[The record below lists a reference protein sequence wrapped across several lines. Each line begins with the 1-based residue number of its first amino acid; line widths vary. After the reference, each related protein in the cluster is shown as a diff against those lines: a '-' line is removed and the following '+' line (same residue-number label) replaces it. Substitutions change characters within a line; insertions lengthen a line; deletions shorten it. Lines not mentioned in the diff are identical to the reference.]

1 MDIAGTTGTAGKI
14 AKAFITNKLTPIII
28 IASLLLGLFALV
40 LTPREEEPQ
49 IVVPMIDVMVEYPG
63 ASVEEVQ
70 QRVTKPMEEFLW
82 EIKGVEYIYSIV
94 MPGANL
100 TIVRFYVGED
110 VEKSIVKVYN
120 KLMANYD
127 KIPPGVSHPLVKPK
141 SIDDV
146 PIASFTL
153 WSKNPAYSGYEL
165 RRIAQELSDELKR
178 DADVSEINVI
188 GGQKRQVR
196 VDIDPTLL
204 ENYSITT
211 CQIVDKIQKSNYVL
225 PSTTFN
231 SQNYEYKVQTG
242 RFLNGVEDIKDI
254 VVGVNDNKP
263 IYLKN
268 IAKIA
273 DTAEEPESYVFMG
286 TKGDAEQYE
295 AVTIALAKK
304 KGANATDTA
313 NRAIKK
319 IEKLKGEIF
328 PDDVEVTITRNYGK
342 TAQDKGNELLSSMIM
357 ATMVVVIVIMA
368 SLGLREA
375 IVVAVAIPVTIALTM
390 FFTYFL
396 DYTINRV
403 VMFAL
408 IFSIGI
414 LVDDAIVVVE
424 NIHRHFKLHGISV
437 DNAIKAVDEVGNPNI
452 LSSFTIIAA
461 LLPMAFVSGLM
472 GPYMRPIPIGASAAI
487 VFSTFVAFIITPW
500 LSYLLLKKAK
510 LHNNQQN
517 SQEKKSRVFEIY
529 EKVLTP
535 FIESRKKRKML
546 LGTVV
551 GLLLLSFL
559 LIFTKLVVIKMLPF
573 DNKSELQVI
582 IDMPEGSPLEKTA
595 ALTRELSQ
603 EIDKIPEVVNYQSY
617 IGTAAPY
624 NFNGLVRH
632 YYLRKGSNAADIQ
645 VNFVDKDKRNKQSH
659 DLAKI
664 IRPKLKPIADKY
676 NARIKIAEIPPGPP
690 VLSTIAIEV
699 YGPDREKRR
708 EIAGNIMEV
717 LEKTKGVVDVDW
729 FVEDDQKKYVFE
741 INKEKAKINNITSEE
756 IAKAVNIALGGH
768 SAGLV
773 HFSKEKEPVE
783 IFLRMPQEMRT
794 SLRDLQ
800 SIKVKSNISLS
811 ELGRIKEEV
820 EEKTIYHK
828 NLRPVSYVIADVA
841 GAEESPVY
849 AMLDIQKKFPDIKQ
863 YYTQQ
868 PELNTDYSIKWDGE
882 WHITFEVFRDMGIAF
897 AIVLVLIYVLLVG
910 WFKDFIVP
918 LIIMTPIPLTLV
930 GILPGHL
937 MFGAFFT
944 ATSMI
949 GFIALAGIIVRN
961 SILLIDF
968 IQMNEEKLGSLEKAV
983 IEASAVRF
991 RPIFLTAITV
1001 VAGSFVMLSDPI
1013 FQGLAISL
1021 MFGAVVSTMLTLVT
1035 IPVLYYEIFRKKEN
1049 ENVPGKN

>member
-1 MDIAGTTGTAGKI
+1 MERIGLAGKV
-14 AKAFITNKLTPIII
+14 AKAFITSKLTPIII
-28 IASLLLGLFALV
+28 IASLLLGMFALY

-49 IVVPMIDVMVEYPG
+49 IIVPMVDVMVEYPG
-63 ASVEEVQ
+63 ASAKEVR

-94 MPGANL
+94 KPGYNL

-110 VEKSIVKVYN
+110 VEKSIVKLYN
-120 KLMANYD
+120 KLMSNYD
-127 KIPPGVSHPLVKPK
+127 KIPPGVSKPLVKPK

-165 RRIAQELSDELKR
+165 RRIAQELTDELKR
-178 DADVSEINVI
+178 DNEVSEISII

-196 VDIDPTLL
+196 VEIDPARL
-204 ENYSITT
+204 ENYSVTS
-211 CQIVDKIQKSNYVL
+211 CEIVDKIQKSNFVL
-225 PSTTFN
+225 PSGTFK
-231 SQNYEYKVQTG
+231 SQNKEYLFETG
-242 RFLNGVEDIKDI
+242 SFIENIEDVNNI
-254 VVGVNDNKP
+254 VVGVKNNKP
-263 IYLKN
+263 VYLKN
-268 IAKIA
+268 IANVR
-273 DTAEEPESYVFMG
+273 DTAEEAESYVFMG
-286 TKGDAEQYE
+286 TKGDSEQYE
-295 AVTIALAKK
+295 GVTIALSKK
-304 KGANATDTA
+304 KGSNATDVS

-319 IEKLKGEIF
+319 IEKLKGNLF
-328 PDDVEVTITRNYGK
+328 PDDVEVSITRNYGK
-342 TAQDKGNELLSSMIM
+342 TARDKGNELLTSMIM

-368 SLGLREA
+368 SLGRREA

-396 DYTINRV
+396 GYTINRV

-424 NIHRHFKLHGISV
+424 NIHRHFRHHGISV
-437 DNAIKAVDEVGNPNI
+437 ENAVRAVDEVGNPNI
-452 LSSFTIIAA
+452 LSTFTIIAA

-487 VFSTFVAFIITPW
+487 IFSTFVAFIITPW
-500 LSYLLLKKAK
+500 LSYLLLKNFKVREK
-510 LHNNQQN
+510 
-517 SQEKKSRVFEIY
+517 QEETSKKGKIFETY
-529 EKVLTP
+529 EKILTP
-535 FIESRKKRKML
+535 FIKCGKKRLIL
-546 LGTVV
+546 LGSVV
-551 GLLLLSFL
+551 GLFLLSFV
-559 LIFTKLVVIKMLPF
+559 LILNKSVVVKMLPF

-595 ALTRELSQ
+595 ALTRELSE
-603 EIDKIPEVVNYQSY
+603 EISKIPEVTDYQSY

-632 YYLRKGSNAADIQ
+632 YYLRKGGNVADIQ
-645 VNFVDKDKRNKQSH
+645 VNFIDKNKRNKQSH
-659 DLAKI
+659 DLARL
-664 IRPKLKPIADKY
+664 IRPKLRPIADKY
-676 NARIKIAEIPPGPP
+676 NARVKVAEIPPGPP
-690 VLSTIAIEV
+690 VLSTIVIEV
-699 YGPDREKRR
+699 YGPDAKKRR
-708 EIAGNIMEV
+708 EIARDIRKT
-717 LEKTKGVVDVDW
+717 LEQTDGVVDVDW

-741 INKEKAKINNITSEE
+741 IDKKKARLNNISSEE

-773 HFSKEKEPVE
+773 HFDKEKEPVE
-783 IFLRMPQEMRT
+783 IFLRLPQHKRT
-794 SLRDLQ
+794 SLQDLK

-811 ELGRIKEEV
+811 ELGKINEEI
-820 EEKTIYHK
+820 EDKAIYHK
-828 NLRPVSYVIADVA
+828 NLRPVTYVIADLA

-849 AMLDIQKKFPDIKQ
+849 AMLNIQRKFKDIKQ
-863 YYTQQ
+863 YYTRQ
-868 PELNTDYSIKWDGE
+868 PELINDYSIKWDGE
-882 WHITFEVFRDMGIAF
+882 WHITYEVFRDMGIAF
-897 AIVLVLIYVLLVG
+897 AIVLILIYVLVVG
-910 WFKDFIVP
+910 WFKDFITP

-930 GILPGHL
+930 GIIPGHW

-968 IQMNEEKLGSLEKAV
+968 IQAKHQETGNLGQAV

-991 RPIFLTAITV
+991 LPIFLTAITV

-1021 MFGAVVSTMLTLVT
+1021 MFGAVVSTILTLIT
-1035 IPVLYYEIFRKKEN
+1035 IPVLYYELSGKK
-1049 ENVPGKN
+1049 

>member
-1 MDIAGTTGTAGKI
+1 MNNTGIAGNI

-28 IASLLLGLFALV
+28 IASLLLGIFALL

-49 IVVPMIDVMVEYPG
+49 IVVPMIDIMVEYPG

-94 MPGANL
+94 KPGSNL

-110 VEKSIVKVYN
+110 TEKSIVKTYN
-120 KLMANYD
+120 KLMSNYD
-127 KIPPGVSHPLVKPK
+127 KIPPGVSKPLVKPK

-153 WSKNPAYSGYEL
+153 WSKNLSYSGYEL

-178 DADVSEINVI
+178 DNDVSEINII

-196 VDIDPTLL
+196 IDIDPSRLK
-204 ENYSITT
+204 NYSVTT
-211 CQIVDKIQKSNYVL
+211 CEMVDRIQKSNFVL
-225 PSTTFN
+225 PSTTFK

-242 RFLNGVEDIKDI
+242 RFLNNINDIKNI
-254 VVGVNDNKP
+254 VVGVKNNRP
-263 IYLKN
+263 VYLKN
-268 IAKIA
+268 IATIK
-273 DTAEEPESYVFMG
+273 DTAEEPDNYVFMG
-286 TKGDAEQYE
+286 TKGETEQYE

-304 KGANATDTA
+304 RGANATDVV
-313 NRAIKK
+313 NKAIEK
-319 IEKLKGEIF
+319 IEKLKSNLF

-342 TAQDKGNELLSSMIM
+342 TAQDKGNELLTSMIM

-368 SLGLREA
+368 ALGKREA

-396 DYTINRV
+396 GYTINRV

-424 NIHRHFKLHGISV
+424 NIHRHFRKHGISV
-437 DNAIKAVDEVGNPNI
+437 ENAIRAVDEVGNPNI
-452 LSSFTIIAA
+452 LSTFTIIAA

-487 VFSTFVAFIITPW
+487 IFSTFVAFIITPW
-500 LSYLLLKKAK
+500 LSFLLLKKSR
-510 LHNNQQN
+510 LQGNNENDQN
-517 SQEKKSRVFEIY
+517 NKSLVLKIY
-529 EKVLTP
+529 EKILPP
-535 FIESRKKRKML
+535 FIHSQKNRYIL
-546 LGTVV
+546 FGSVV

-582 IDMPEGSPLEKTA
+582 IDMPEGAPLEKTA
-595 ALTRELSQ
+595 ALTQELSK

-617 IGTAAPY
+617 IGTAAPF

-632 YYLRKGSNAADIQ
+632 YYLREGSNVADIQ
-645 VNFVDKDKRNKQSH
+645 VNFVEKGKRNKQSH

-676 NARIKIAEIPPGPP
+676 NARIKIAEVPPGPP
-690 VLSTIAIEV
+690 VLSTIVIEI
-699 YGPDREKRR
+699 YGPDKEKRMELAG
-708 EIAGNIMEV
+708 EIMKI
-717 LEKTKGVVDVDW
+717 LENSKGIVDVDW

-741 INKEKAKINNITSEE
+741 INREKAKINNISSEE
-756 IAKAVNIALGGH
+756 IAKAVNISLGGH
-768 SAGLV
+768 STGLV

-783 IFLRMPQEMRT
+783 IFLRMPQDMRT
-794 SLRDLQ
+794 SLRDLK

-811 ELGRIKEEV
+811 ELGTIKEET
-820 EEKTIYHK
+820 EEKAIYHK
-828 NLRPVSYVIADVA
+828 NLLPVTYVTADVA

-849 AMLDIQKKFPDIKQ
+849 AMLNIQNKFPDIKQ
-863 YYTQQ
+863 YYKQQ
-868 PELNTDYSIKWDGE
+868 PELNNDYAIKWDGE
-882 WHITFEVFRDMGIAF
+882 WHITYELFRDMGIAF
-897 AIVLVLIYVLLVG
+897 AIVLILIYVLLVG

-937 MFGAFFT
+937 LFGAFFT

-968 IQMNEEKLGSLEKAV
+968 IQMNEQKLGSLEHAI

-1021 MFGAVVSTMLTLVT
+1021 MFGAVFSTILTLVT
-1035 IPVLYYEIFRKKEN
+1035 IPVLYYEIFGKKEN
-1049 ENVPGKN
+1049 ENVQSKD